1 MSDREAPDP
10 GRVGAHLIL
19 TSYRRTQFIAAAAA
33 LGIFD
38 RLSSGP
44 QPAPELAAASGS
56 HAKSLYRLLRALV
69 AMQVLE
75 EDPDGRFRL
84 TPLGRHYTSDGLGPA
99 ARYFASD
106 PGWSAWSRLA
116 DAVRTGERAF
126 ELVHGMRD
134 WDYYVQHPESGAV
147 FDAAMR
153 SLTSPS
159 AGPVIAAH
167 DFSRYRTVVDVG
179 GGDGTLL
186 AAILLAH
193 PGLEGVL
200 FDRPDVVT
208 RARERLAA
216 AGLADR
222 CQMVSG
228 SFLDSVPE
236 GGDAYVMKWILH
248 DWEDGDAER
257 ILATCRRSM
266 AAGTDLVVVE
276 RIVPEH
282 IGPQDIEIVMSD
294 LQMLVM
300 NGGVER
306 TERQFAALLAATGF
320 RFVSLT
326 ATGTPVSVLR
336 AVAE

>member
-1 MSDREAPDP
+1 MPAGEEPDP
-10 GRVGAHLIL
+10 GRVAAFVLL
-19 TSYRRTQFIAAAAA
+19 TGYRRTQCLGAAVA

-44 QPAPELAAASGS
+44 QPVSELAAASGS
-56 HAKSLYRLLRALV
+56 HAPSLHRLLRALV

-75 EDPDGRFRL
+75 EDSDGRFGL
-84 TPLGRHYTSDGLGPA
+84 TPLGRHFTSDRFGPA
-99 ARYFASD
+99 ARHFASD
-106 PGWSAWSRLA
+106 PGWSAWSGLA
-116 DAVRTGERAF
+116 GAIRTGERAF
-126 ELVHGMRD
+126 DLVHGMRD
-134 WDYYVQHPESGAV
+134 WDYYVQHPESGAR

-159 AGPVIAAH
+159 AGPIIAAH
-167 DFSRYRTVVDVG
+167 DFSRYRTVLDVG

-186 AAILLAH
+186 AAILLAN

-200 FDRPDVVT
+200 FDRPDVVE

-216 AGLADR
+216 AGVADR
-222 CQMVSG
+222 CRMVAG
-228 SFLDSVPE
+228 SFLESVP
-236 GGDAYVMKWILH
+236 GGADAYVMKWILH
-248 DWEDGDAER
+248 DWEDADARR
-257 ILATCRRSM
+257 ILTTCRSAM
-266 AAGTDLVVVE
+266 AEGSDLVVVE
-276 RIVPEH
+276 RVIPEH
-282 IGPQDIEIVMSD
+282 VGPQDVEVVMSD

-306 TERQFAALLAATGF
+306 TERQFRELLAATGF
-320 RFVSLT
+320 RLVSVT